1 MEKESNSKVTI
12 NITTGSF
19 LRGILIILF
28 VWFLFFIKEIVLVVL
43 TAVVIASSLEPLIH
57 WFKRYKIGRLPAA
70 IISYVGLIGVF
81 AGLLFFFIPSVL
93 DEASSFLNTLPKYL
107 ESTTLWNP
115 LSISQSDITASQKV
129 VQGISDGITDPQQLI
144 KDVSSGSISVI
155 KNNGFSLSDLISS
168 LQSVTSNVS
177 GGFIKIV
184 STIFGGLI
192 SLILIVVLSFY
203 LLVQEDGVTKFLDLI
218 TPVKQEK
225 YVIDLWKRSQR
236 KIGQWMQGQLLL
248 GILVGVLVY
257 LGLVIFGIKNA
268 LLLAVLAAL
277 LEIIPVFGPVISAI
291 PAILSAFIDG
301 GLTSALLVT
310 GLYIVVQQFE
320 SHLIYPLVVRKV
332 VGISPIIVIL
342 SLIIGGKLAGFLGIV
357 LSVPIVSAIMEFMD
371 DVEKS
376 KSMFWQKVN
385 ETEKKNG

>member
-19 LRGILIILF
+19 LRGILIILC